1 MGYKEELKKLENSQT
16 YGNVKNYELENG
28 LAERIIS
35 DNCYN
40 QNKKWNVEYAKEIMK
55 NKENK
60 NNN

>member
-35 DNCYN
+35 DKCYN

>member
-28 LAERIIS
+28 LAERILS
-35 DNCYN
+35 DNYYN

-60 NNN
+60 SNN